1 MAKIFVGNFPFSVN
15 DEKLR
20 EFFGKAG
27 TVVSGKVMTEGEG
40 GRSRGFGFVE
50 FATAEEASKAI
61 TDLNGS
67 LWEGRQIKVSE
78 DRGQRPRR
86 PDGDGDGHHHGG
98 GGGGER
104 SYGGGGGYGDR
115 NSQPMGYFRAQPLDL
130 GTRRKKKADPFI
142 EDPTLLLDYKD
153 ARLLKRFVSERGKIL
168 PRRMTGL
175 TAHNQRQIARA
186 IKRAQHLA
194 IMSPTQG

>member
-15 DEKLR
+15 EEKLR
-20 EFFGKAG
+20 EFFGRIG
-27 TVVSGKVMTEGEG
+27 TVVSAKVMTEGEG

-50 FATAEEASKAI
+50 FSSAEEASRAI
-61 TDLNGS
+61 AELNGT

-78 DRGQRPRR
+78 DRGHRPRR
-86 PDGDGDGHHHGG
+86 DDGDGERPERGG
-98 GGGGER
+98 Y
-104 SYGGGGGYGDR
+104 SGGGGGYGER
-115 NSQPMGYFRAQPLDL
+115 SAPMGYFRAQPLDI
-130 GTRRKKKADPFI
+130 GTRRKRKGDPFV
-142 EDPTLLLDYKD
+142 EDESLQIDYKD
-153 ARLLKRFVSERGKIL
+153 AKLLKRFVSERGKIL

-194 IMSPTQG
+194 LLAPVQ

>member
-20 EFFGKAG
+20 EFFGRIG
-27 TVVSGKVMTEGEG
+27 TVISGKVMTEGEG

-50 FATAEEASKAI
+50 FSTAEEAQRAI
-61 TDLNGS
+61 SELNGT

-98 GGGGER
+98 DRPFGGYGER
-104 SYGGGGGYGDR
+104 S
-115 NSQPMGYFRAQPLDL
+115 SQPMGYFRAQPLDL
-130 GTRRKKKADPFI
+130 GTRRKKKADPFL
-142 EDPTLLLDYKD
+142 EDPTLQLDYKD

-175 TAHNQRQIARA
+175 TAHNQRQVARA

-194 IMSPTQG
+194 IMSPVQG